1 MLQTIR
7 DKAHGVLAW
16 LILVSI
22 AVPFALWG
30 IQNYTDGGKERP
42 VATVGDREFFERD
55 VNRVSDRDLSGLSD
69 LDDEQVRQAALERLI
84 RDALMSEAVV
94 KLKLGV
100 GDEELRTLVQSL
112 PPFQTD
118 GRFDKEKYKL
128 ALTAQG
134 MSPQGFAEQ
143 MRTSVLMDQFQ
154 QGVTH
159 TGFATTR
166 SLEQYY
172 RLKDQQRAVEYA
184 VIPVVTDGAPVSEEA
199 IQEYYLRHTAEF
211 QTPEQVAVD
220 YVSLK
225 LEDVARRV
233 VVSDE
238 TLRAFYE
245 EQKANFTSEEKRRIS
260 HILVSVAPNAGEDAF
275 RQALEKA
282 GKIRD
287 RLAKEDFAAVAKEVS
302 EDSETAAK
310 GGDLGILAA
319 GQMEK
324 NFEEAARS
332 LQKAGD
338 ISQPVKTPFGYHLI
352 KLAELQPGQVKT
364 FGEVKPELTA
374 NYQRTQAEKEFYE
387 LGQRL
392 SEVSFE
398 NPDQLDSA
406 AAAIGA
412 KVEKAAAFS
421 RARGEGLA
429 ALAPFREAAFNPEV
443 LEGRNSEPLELA
455 PDHVVVLRVRER
467 IPAAQ
472 KPLDEVRVN
481 IAATLRVDAG
491 RIAAKEKAKAAL
503 ESVNQG
509 KPLDELAKQQGWTVR
524 KAANLRRENTDV
536 PREIIQAIFRAPR
549 PEAGKTAWRL
559 IPLNSQEQ
567 AIVGLTG
574 VTDGDIKSV
583 DTQELEKTRDFLSR
597 VQGQGQF
604 TSLLEQLWQDGDVNI
619 LEKKDKN

>member
-1 MLQTIR
+1 MLQSIR

-16 LILVSI
+16 LILI
-22 AVPFALWG
+22 AIGVPFALWG

-42 VATVGDREFFERD
+42 VATVGDHEFFERD
-55 VNRVSDRDLSGLSD
+55 VNRISERDLSGQ
-69 LDDEQVRQAALERLI
+69 DDEKVRQAAVERLI

-94 KLKLGV
+94 RLKLSV
-100 GDEELRTLVQSL
+100 GDEELRALVQSL
-112 PPFQTD
+112 PPFQTN

-134 MSPQGFAEQ
+134 MTPQGFIEE
-143 MRTSVLMDQFQ
+143 MRSSVVMDQFQ
-154 QGVTH
+154 QGVMH

-166 SLEQYY
+166 ALEQYY
-172 RLKDQQRAVEYA
+172 RLKDQQRAVGY
-184 VIPVVTDGAPVSEEA
+184 VVVPVATDGTPVSEEA
-199 IQEYYLRHTAEF
+199 IQEYYLRHGAEF

-233 VVSDE
+233 AVNDE
-238 TLRAFYE
+238 ALHAFYE
-245 EQKANFTSEEKRRIS
+245 EQKANFTTEEKRRLS
-260 HILVSVAPNAGEDAF
+260 HILVAVAPNAGEDAF

-282 GKIRD
+282 GKIRQ

-324 NFEEAARS
+324 NFEEAARA
-332 LQKAGD
+332 LAKAGD
-338 ISQPVKTPFGYHLI
+338 ISPPVKTPFGYHLI
-352 KLAELQPGQVKT
+352 KLTELQAGQVKS
-364 FGEVKPELTA
+364 FDEAKPELTA

-392 SEVSFE
+392 SEISFE
-398 NPDQLDSA
+398 NPDQLEPA
-406 AAAIGA
+406 AEAIGA
-412 KVEKAAAFS
+412 KVEKAGPFS
-421 RARGEGLA
+421 RARGDGLA

-443 LEGRNSEPLELA
+443 LEGRNSEPVELA
-455 PDHVVVLRVRER
+455 PDHVVVLRVKER

-481 IAATLRVDAG
+481 VAATLRVDAG

-524 KAANLRRENTDV
+524 KVAAVRRESTDV
-536 PREIIQAIFRAPR
+536 PREIIESIFRMPR
-549 PEAGKTAWRL
+549 PEAGKAVWRL
-559 IPLNSQEQ
+559 VSLSSQEQ

-574 VTDGDIKSV
+574 VSDGEVKSV
-583 DTQELEKTRDFLSR
+583 DAQEMEKTRDFLSR
-597 VQGQGQF
+597 VQGQAQF